1 MTQENQDGVHSHAG
15 FVGVHS
21 HEGGAPHWHDE
32 FGEHLFEDLS
42 AEEFA
47 ARQLDWRKHNV
58 QIVTVGIDIGSSTS
72 HLMFSKIYLQL
83 VGEAP
88 DVRAVVVG
96 REILY
101 QSPIWLTPY
110 LPDNTIDI
118 AALDEYF
125 AEAYGAVDAT
135 REHIDTGAIILTGE
149 ALKRVNAR
157 TIATLFAL
165 EAGQFVCATAG
176 HHMEAVLAANGSGTV
191 ARSRR
196 DQRTLLN
203 VDIGGGTTKLALVL
217 DGQVIATAAV
227 AIGARLIARDPSAS
241 SGQAGRLT
249 RVDDPARTVAD
260 ALGITLTLGE
270 PLAPDDERRIV
281 QAWTDVLAGLVQR
294 KPPEGLAAQLMLTEP
309 LPASPRPQAL
319 TFSGG
324 VSEYIFQ
331 REERDFGDLGL
342 PFAKAIR
349 AALSRNVFGLPAII
363 DPNLGIRATAVGA
376 SQFDVQGGVNAY
388 VTDESILPLMNV
400 PVLVP
405 RIELDDDVS
414 ADAVAASIRD
424 ALTRADL
431 VEGEQ
436 PIALTFAL
444 PGSEAHEPA
453 VRALAEGIRAAL
465 PTTTSGAAALALVV
479 NQGISN
485 TFVTPDQDFHV
496 LKEQRPASRLGRL
509 LKEGLGTACDVVA
522 VEGVH
527 LSEFDFVDV
536 GRVMH
541 PSEVVPMTVKSLL
554 FAGGMD
560 RRSVKQALIDA
571 ALKR

>member
-42 AEEFA
+42 AEEYA

-72 HLMFSKIYLQL
+72 HLMFSKIYMQL

-88 DVRAVVVG
+88 DVRAVTVA

-110 LPDNTIDI
+110 LPDNTIDMM
-118 AALDEYF
+118 ALDEYF

-149 ALKRVNAR
+149 ALKKVNAR
-157 TIATLFAL
+157 TIATLFAR
-165 EAGQFVCATAG
+165 EAGQFVVASAG

-203 VDIGGGTTKLALVL
+203 VDIGGGSTKLALVL
-217 DGQVIATAAV
+217 DGHVIATAAV
-227 AIGARLIARDPSAS
+227 AIGARLIARDAE
-241 SGQAGRLT
+241 GRLN
-249 RVDDPARTVAD
+249 RIDGPARTVTD
-260 ALGITLTLGE
+260 ELGITLTPGE
-270 PLAPDDERRIV
+270 PLAPADEQRIV
-281 QAWTDVLAGLVQR
+281 QAWTDVIVGLVQR
-294 KPPEGLAAQLMLTEP
+294 KPPEGLAAKLMLTDP
-309 LPASPRPQAL
+309 LPDSPRAQAM

-331 REERDFGDLGL
+331 REETDFGDLGL

-349 AALSRNVFGLPAII
+349 NALNRNTFGLPAIV

-388 VTDESILPLMNV
+388 VTDESTLPMMNV
-400 PVLVP
+400 PVLAP
-405 RIELDDDVS
+405 GFELGDTTPPEVI
-414 ADAVAASIRD
+414 AASIRES
-424 ALTRADL
+424 LTRADL
-431 VEGEQ
+431 DEGAQ
-436 PIALTFAL
+436 PVALSFTVGGNDLPDALLRTLADGIRSAL
-444 PGSEAHEPA
+444 P
-453 VRALAEGIRAAL
+453 I
-465 PTTTSGAAALALVV
+465 TTSGSAPLVLVV
-479 NQGISN
+479 NQGFAN
-485 TFVTPDQDFHV
+485 RFVMPNQDFHI
-496 LKEQRPASRLGRL
+496 LKEQRPALRLGML
-509 LKEGLGTACDVVA
+509 LKEDLGVACDVVA
-522 VEGVH
+522 MESVH
-527 LSEFDFVDV
+527 LSEFDFIDIAQM
-536 GRVMH
+536 MH
-541 PSEVVPMTVKSLL
+541 PSEVVPVTVKSLL

>member
-1 MTQENQDGVHSHAG
+1 MTQENQESIHSHAG

-58 QIVTVGIDIGSSTS
+58 QIVTVVIDIGSSTS

-88 DVRAVVVG
+88 DVRAVIVG

-110 LPDNTIDI
+110 LPDNSIDMM
-118 AALDEYF
+118 ALDEYF

-135 REHIDTGAIILTGE
+135 REHVDTGAIILTGE

-157 TIATLFAL
+157 TIATLFAK
-165 EAGQFVCATAG
+165 EAGQFVVASAG

-217 DGQVIATAAV
+217 DGQVIASAAV
-227 AIGARLIARDPSAS
+227 AIGARLIARDAE
-241 SGQAGRLT
+241 GRLT
-249 RVDDPARTVAD
+249 RIDEPARIAAD
-260 ALGITLTLGE
+260 ELGITLTVGE
-270 PLAPDDERRIV
+270 PLAPDDERRLV
-281 QAWTDVLAGLVQR
+281 QAWTDIVAGLIQR
-294 KPPEGLAAQLMLTEP
+294 QPPEGLAAKLMLTDP
-309 LPASPRPQAL
+309 LPESPRAQAL

-324 VSEYIFQ
+324 VSEYIFR

-342 PFAKAIR
+342 PFARAIR
-349 AALSRNVFGLPAII
+349 NALNRNTFGLPAII

-376 SQFDVQGGVNAY
+376 SQFSVQGGVNAF
-388 VTDESILPLMNV
+388 VSDEAILPLINV

-405 RIELDDDVS
+405 RIELEDDVS
-414 ADAVAASIRD
+414 ADAVATSIRD

-431 VEGEQ
+431 AEGEQ
-436 PIALTFAL
+436 PIALTFGL
-444 PGSEAHEPA
+444 PGSEAHESLVQSLVA
-453 VRALAEGIRAAL
+453 GIRNAL
-465 PTTTSGAAALALVV
+465 PTTTAGAAPLVVVV
-479 NQGISN
+479 NQGVAN
-485 TFVTPDQDFHV
+485 RFVQPEQDFHV
-496 LKEQRPASRLGRL
+496 LKEQRPAVR
-509 LKEGLGTACDVVA
+509 LGTALRNEPGVACHVVA
-522 VEGVH
+522 MESVH
-527 LSEFDFVDV
+527 LSEFDFIDV
-536 GRVMH
+536 GQLMH
-541 PSEVVPMTVKSLL
+541 PSEVVPVTVKSLL